1 MAVTGMFV
9 AAAIK
14 ELRSSVLPTMVAL
27 VRHYTMVAITQ
38 QAGPF
43 PVLGNRL
50 QSIDQGDRSKLQGMD
65 GLVLVDALAS
75 IMGHEEKELCKP
87 GHLAMVL
94 VLDTAT
100 TITGSKERA
109 CRLPL
114 MDYLA
119 EKMCA
124 LCYQR
129 AWYAK
134 LGGCI
139 AIKFLFERMDL
150 RWVLERQFNFLKA
163 LLFVM
168 MDLTG
173 EVSSGAVDMAKNN
186 LEKMLRHCAKPIDT
200 ADMEETAAA
209 DLVAAQEKSI
219 YDVTHELVRQVTS
232 PNKYVREQAIAS
244 LRVLAELTGKTGE
257 NPEDPC
263 RVTEVMAPHKDVL
276 ADMIPPKKHLLRH
289 QPVNA
294 QIGLMD
300 GNTFC
305 TTLNPRLFTIE
316 LKVMEHKVFFT
327 ELLALC
333 EQDDA
338 NLQKLPC
345 YKNVTN
351 LVPLRQSALR
361 ALAACHYIPECRDKI
376 FTVLYK
382 SLQSSNAEIAET
394 SFECMRSFIAGF
406 QIDMEMV
413 HQVNHALS
421 NFVIDLHM
429 MSYVKGLMA

>member
-1 MAVTGMFV
+1 MSSASASASAFQVSSTTEPGFYRKQCWEAIRCYLVCSLQHEPDRQQTFKLLSHTSFREARIVGGAGPQYQCGDPQARLVHQMAVTGMFV

-27 VRHYTMVAITQ
+27 VRHYTMVAIAQ

-43 PVLGNRL
+43 PALGSR
-50 QSIDQGDRSKLQGMD
+50 LQGMD

-75 IMGHEEKELCKP
+75 IMGHEEKKLCKP
-87 GHLAMVL
+87 GH
-94 VLDTAT
+94 
-100 TITGSKERA
+100 
-109 CRLPL
+109 
-114 MDYLA
+114 
-119 EKMCA
+119 
-124 LCYQR
+124 
-129 AWYAK
+129 
-134 LGGCI
+134 
-139 AIKFLFERMDL
+139 
-150 RWVLERQFNFLKA
+150 
-163 LLFVM
+163 
-168 MDLTG
+168 
-173 EVSSGAVDMAKNN
+173 
-186 LEKMLRHCAKPIDT
+186 
-200 ADMEETAAA
+200 
-209 DLVAAQEKSI
+209 
-219 YDVTHELVRQVTS
+219 
-232 PNKYVREQAIAS
+232 
-244 LRVLAELTGKTGE
+244 
-257 NPEDPC
+257 
-263 RVTEVMAPHKDVL
+263 L

-305 TTLNPRLFTIE
+305 TTLGPRLFTID

-361 ALAACHYIPECRDKI
+361 ALAASHYMPECRDKI

-382 SLQSSNAEIAET
+382 SLQSTITEIAET

-406 QIDMEMV
+406 QMDMEMV
-413 HQVNHALS
+413 HQVGSGEHWAIN
-421 NFVIDLHM
+421 M
-429 MSYVKGLMA
+429 MSNVKGLTAESPADSLTDIN